1 MKFQNLMVRSAEQ
14 VANFEIELSSS
25 SDRVSILGV
34 SPSFPPSRVLVWKP
48 MGREFGIN

>member
-1 MKFQNLMVRSAEQ
+1 MKFQNLIVRSAEH

-25 SDRVSILGV
+25 SDRFSMLGV
-34 SPSFPPSRVLVWKP
+34 SPSFPPSMLVWKP